1 MTVLDRLATG
11 WKSWIILFTLT
22 FLAAA
27 PGVFN
32 LPALD
37 RDEARFAQSS
47 KQYLETGDYVVLRY
61 QDEFRNKKPAG
72 IHWLQAGSTAVLGDE
87 DRLEIWTYRVPSW
100 IGVALASVATF
111 WAGLAF
117 LSRRAAFVGALM
129 FGATL
134 LVTSEGHISKTDGVL
149 IFLTAWGIG
158 ALGRLYMTNNQ
169 SKGLA
174 LLFWGIMGASFLVKG
189 PVTPMVAAYAGFGAW
204 VWAKAAEGKGGDWWR
219 PLIWWGGP
227 AIFVAM
233 VLPWFIWI
241 QIATGGTYI
250 EGAVG
255 KDLKDKFAG
264 ASEGHAG
271 WPLYHLSHIPAWY
284 FPATLIF
291 VPGIVA
297 AWQALRGQSDS
308 ARRRGTDALL
318 IIVALG
324 ALTAFAT
331 WLLPGELG
339 NGAPSAYPALI
350 LIGIWFLATRREWRT
365 RWPNSNEPVSDEM
378 RALRMLVAWAALT
391 AIFFEL
397 MPTKLS
403 HYILPAYPA
412 LALLGGWA
420 VDRILDGRDMPVSR
434 WVSTGLFA
442 LGGLVLMLVSSPW
455 AIDLVQ
461 AEAAG
466 DFKTV
471 ESSTVLAQWSG
482 QSGFPLWLW
491 MAGGVT
497 IALSAFAF
505 ATRGIAASLLL
516 GIAASVLLGWHARI
530 YVLPGQV
537 WVQATEVGRAALTE
551 LCGVPGGQCDDEA
564 LSAPSRILAVG
575 YSEPSYVMSL
585 GTQNLHPPE
594 TPIGLPDDADGDPI
608 VYLIN
613 LEDAAGPTA
622 LEQLNEEASAKGYCV
637 RQSTPHFA
645 LNYSN
650 GDPVHFVAARYD
662 AGPCTDGGLSAER
675 LRLEVVD

>member
-22 FLAAA
+22 FVAAA

-158 ALGRLYMTNNQ
+158 VLGRLYMTNNQ
-169 SKGLA
+169 SKGMA
-174 LLFWGIMGASFLVKG
+174 VLFWGIMGASFLVKG

-204 VWAKAAEGKGGDWWR
+204 IWAKAAEGRGGDWWR

-227 AIFVAM
+227 AVFVAM

-291 VPGIVA
+291 IPGIVA
-297 AWQALRGQSDS
+297 AWQKLRGQSDS

-350 LIGIWFLATRREWRT
+350 LIGMWFLATRREWRT
-365 RWPNSNEPVSDEM
+365 RWPNSNDPVSDEV
-378 RALRMLVAWAALT
+378 RALRMLVAWVALT

-420 VDRILDGRDMPVSR
+420 VDRMLDGRDMPVSR
-434 WVSTGLFA
+434 WVSTGLFVF
-442 LGGLVLMLVSSPW
+442 GGIVLMLVSSPL
-455 AIDLVQ
+455 AVDLVQ

-471 ESSTVLAQWSG
+471 DSGAVLAQWAG

-491 MAGGVT
+491 IAGGIA

-505 ATRGIAASLLL
+505 ATRGVAASLLL

-530 YVLPGQV
+530 YVLPGQM

-551 LCGVPGGQCDDEA
+551 ICGVPGESCDDPS
-564 LSAPSRILAVG
+564 LSAPPRILAVG
-575 YSEPSYVMSL
+575 YAEPSYVMTL

-594 TPIGLPDDADGDPI
+594 TPIGLPDDAEGNPI

-613 LEDAAGPTA
+613 LEDPAGPA
-622 LEQLNEEASAKGYCV
+622 AFDQLNQEASAKGYCV
-637 RQSTPHFA
+637 RQSTPHYA

-650 GDPVHFVAARYD
+650 GDPVNFVAVRFD
-662 AGPCTDGGLSAER
+662 AGPCAEGALSAER
-675 LRLEVVD
+675 VRLEVVD